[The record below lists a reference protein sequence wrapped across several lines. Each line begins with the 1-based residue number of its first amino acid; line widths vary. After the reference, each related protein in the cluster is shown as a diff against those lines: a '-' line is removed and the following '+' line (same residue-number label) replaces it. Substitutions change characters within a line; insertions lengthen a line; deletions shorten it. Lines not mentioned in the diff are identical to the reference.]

1 MINEQYPQDAIDFL
15 TVYKESTPIVQ
26 NTLRYMLFSGNSFE
40 EISDEDLFSV
50 HYLLRATTQLVEK
63 EITKRASLE
72 GKNTTTQDL
81 ATKK

>member
-26 NTLRYMLFSGNSFE
+26 NTLRYMLFSCNNLK

-50 HYLLRATTQLVEK
+50 CYLLRATTQLIEK
-63 EITKRASLE
+63 EMDKRASVE
-72 GKNTTTQDL
+72 DKNTTTQDL
-81 ATKK
+81 TTKN